1 MFSLLTDRSCGR
13 EYEHRYSIAK
23 TNNKSLF
30 TRKKGRKRGFNSIYP
45 IKTAENKQTK
55 QTKNKRKQTKTSRKQ
70 TKQNKQTTNK
80 TNENNK
86 TTKTNKT
93 NKTNDVNQNN
103 QIIVNESKRSFSL
116 KYQSL

>member
-13 EYEHRYSIAK
+13 EYEHRYSFAK

-55 QTKNKRKQTKTSRKQ
+55 QTKTNKKQTK
-70 TKQNKQTTNK
+70 NKR
-80 TNENNK
+80 
-86 TTKTNKT
+86 NKT
-93 NKTNDVNQNN
+93 NKQQTKQTENRPILHDLVLQK
-103 QIIVNESKRSFSL
+103 ESKTEKR
-116 KYQSL
+116 K